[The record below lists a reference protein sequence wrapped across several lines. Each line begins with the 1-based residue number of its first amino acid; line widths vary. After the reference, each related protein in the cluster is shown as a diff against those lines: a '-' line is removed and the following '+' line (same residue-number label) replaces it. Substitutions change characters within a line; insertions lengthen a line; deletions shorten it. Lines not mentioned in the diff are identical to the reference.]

1 MKNVFVE
8 TRNVQNF
15 LGAMREAEAVQGEP
29 TLLVFHGQA
38 GRGKTTAARYYAA
51 QRGWTYVRALSGWSE
66 LWMLQD
72 LCFELHVEPIPARKK
87 PCFEAIRDRLLVSP
101 RAVVV
106 DEADKLSA
114 GQIEWIRDL
123 ADLTFV
129 PWALVGEKV
138 LYHKME
144 RERRVWSRTLRAI
157 EFQPITAQ
165 EILFAAKRAADI
177 HLTAGQG
184 EKIRAASDGDFRLA
198 TRNIRLLES
207 LLEANRGSEGQA
219 GRVSDELVKTAI
231 KQGFRGN

>member
-1 MKNVFVE
+1 MFVE
-8 TRNVQNF
+8 TRNVQTF
-15 LGAMREAEAVQGEP
+15 LGAMREAEGVQGEP

-72 LCFELHVEPIPARKK
+72 LCFELQVEPLPHRKK
-87 PCFEAIRDRLLVSP
+87 PCFEAIRDRLLGSP

-106 DEADKLSA
+106 DEADKLTP

-138 LYHKME
+138 LLHKME

-157 EFQPITAQ
+157 RFQPITAQ

-177 HLTAGQG
+177 QLTASQA
-184 EKIRAASDGDFRLA
+184 EEIRKASDGDFRLA
-198 TRNIRLLES
+198 TRNIRLLEN
-207 LLEANRGSEGQA
+207 LLEANKGTGGDKN